1 MWSAF
6 NNLCDWLEEE
16 IELYTLGEL
25 HERMTKMTD
34 NENEDVC
41 SVKRLKQ
48 KLEDRY
54 RGHLFFVEVN
64 GRKNVVCFRD
74 MTSPIINDKWYEA
87 KQDNIED
94 KSERIV
100 FAAAKIIKAPIRE
113 MSYSLDFDPVNDDI
127 HNVDAA
133 C

>member
-1 MWSAF
+1 
-6 NNLCDWLEEE
+6 
-16 IELYTLGEL
+16 
-25 HERMTKMTD
+25 MTKMTD

-100 FAAAKIIKAPIRE
+100 FAAAKIIKAAIRK
-113 MSYSLDFDPVNDDI
+113 MSYSLDFEPSNDDI
-127 HNVDAA
+127 HDVDAA